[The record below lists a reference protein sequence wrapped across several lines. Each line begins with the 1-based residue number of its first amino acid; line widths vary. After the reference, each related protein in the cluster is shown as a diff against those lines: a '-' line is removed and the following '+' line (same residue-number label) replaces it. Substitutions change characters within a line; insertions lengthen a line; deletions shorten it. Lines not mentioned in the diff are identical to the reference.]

1 MRPSSNFE
9 VLSSHVRLRFSAAVI
24 LPGVALAAIC
34 GVIAVR
40 MEPPAPSVASRCA
53 SIVAFLL
60 MVKLVAWV
68 VRAGRSF
75 HREERLLTFVMF
87 SAIVMS
93 WVGAQQGIFDV
104 AFNHEVHVQKR
115 ALVVSGR
122 DLSREILAFLEG
134 RRRLAPPRP
143 RPATWDE
150 DVAAWARYD
159 DETAV
164 TYDRRFRARVR
175 AAHDLLALRNMHDR
189 DLDTFYE
196 RPANDF
202 QVGIVARKLS
212 GLTDKLAREDAQPT
226 GVAP

>member
-1 MRPSSNFE
+1 
-9 VLSSHVRLRFSAAVI
+9 VTGWTVI
-24 LPGVALAAIC
+24 LPGVVVAAIC
-34 GVIAVR
+34 GLVAVR
-40 MEPPAPSVASRCA
+40 MEPPVPAVASRCA
-53 SIVAFLL
+53 SVVALL
-60 MVKLVAWV
+60 FMAKLVAWV

-104 AFNHEVHVQKR
+104 AFNHEVRVQKR
-115 ALVVSGR
+115 ALVASAR
-122 DLSREILAFLEG
+122 DLSREMLAFLEG
-134 RRRLAPPRP
+134 RRRVAPPRP
-143 RPATWDE
+143 RPATWEE

-159 DETAV
+159 DQTAV

-189 DLDTFYE
+189 DLDTFYQ

-202 QVGIVARKLS
+202 QVGVVARKLT
-212 GLTDKLAREDAQPT
+212 GLADKLAREDAEPT
-226 GVAP
+226 GLAP